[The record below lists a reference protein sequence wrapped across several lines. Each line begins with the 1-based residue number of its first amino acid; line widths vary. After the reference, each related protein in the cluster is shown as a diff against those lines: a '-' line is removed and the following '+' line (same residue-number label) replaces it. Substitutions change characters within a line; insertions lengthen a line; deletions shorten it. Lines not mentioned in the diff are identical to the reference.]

1 MQRRQLDPRRGN
13 GIWLLGL
20 PIGELMGRETLSHWL
35 HEDGPSSFIADP
47 NSDERLN
54 QGPLKAQRVDG
65 RIVTG
70 VQWHASNGSDQT
82 EPPAMDTPASEVL
95 VPFIVFASIFG
106 VVYIVVT
113 ARHRQRMAMIE
124 KGITPTDMMERKDPY
139 RSLKYGLVS
148 VAIGIGLLLGYLLQ
162 ARVMTDRAEDPLPYF
177 IMVTICAGGALIAHH
192 MIVSK
197 NRERKL

>member
-1 MQRRQLDPRRGN
+1 
-13 GIWLLGL
+13 
-20 PIGELMGRETLSHWL
+20 
-35 HEDGPSSFIADP
+35 
-47 NSDERLN
+47 
-54 QGPLKAQRVDG
+54 
-65 RIVTG
+65 
-70 VQWHASNGSDQT
+70 
-82 EPPAMDTPASEVL
+82 MDTPASEVL

-124 KGITPTDMMERKDPY
+124 KGITPTDMMEKKDPY

-162 ARVMTDRAEDPLPYF
+162 TRVMTDRAEDPLPYF
-177 IMVTICAGGALIAHH
+177 IMVTICAGSALIGHH
-192 MIVSK
+192 LIVLK